1 MYVKYVKYVIRCL
14 PWYEVLANT
23 HMESDICKCGKY
35 RRNPGTDLRN
45 QWGKLYKFKLV
56 QNKVKATY
64 KQTALR

>member
-1 MYVKYVKYVIRCL
+1 
-14 PWYEVLANT
+14 
-23 HMESDICKCGKY
+23 MESDISNLSKCGKY

-45 QWGKLYKFKLV
+45 QWRKLYKFKLV